1 MKINYCLSTSAALFF
16 TAITAA
22 AFAFTSCTHKVEKS
36 NKTAEVYQVI
46 KPVMVDTVY
55 QEEYVAEIHALQ
67 NVEIRTRVKGF
78 IEQIHVDEGKPVA
91 AGQLLFTLSSRTY
104 KEDLLKAN
112 AQLKSATA
120 ELKSVEVE
128 LKNTKLLVEKNIVSK
143 TELEM
148 MQAKKEAIQAKM
160 EEANS
165 AISLAKLNLSFTEV
179 RAPFGGVINRI
190 PNKRGS
196 LVEEGTLLTTI
207 SNNNEVFAYFNMSES
222 DYLNYVT
229 ADDRQDF
236 KTVDLLLAN
245 NTLYDYRG
253 SVEVSE
259 SEFDASSGNIA
270 FRARFPNPKALL
282 KHGGNGKIIV
292 TKPLKNAML
301 VPLRSTFEIQDKVFV
316 FTIDKKNTIRQKP
329 IVPKMRIPHFY
340 VVETGLTKDETILYE
355 GVENV
360 KDGDQVKPE
369 MISPQQT
376 MLLSSKQ

>member
-1 MKINYCLSTSAALFF
+1 MNNRLIQFAVLLFF
-16 TAITAA
+16 ALVFIA
-22 AFAFTSCTHKVEKS
+22 CNNKVEKTNS
-36 NKTAEVYQVI
+36 TAEKFQVL
-46 KPVMVDTVY
+46 KPVLVDTVY

-91 AGQLLFTLSSRTY
+91 AGQLLFILSSRIY

-120 ELKSVEVE
+120 ELKAAEVE
-128 LKNTKLLVEKNIVSK
+128 LKNTKLLVEKNIISK

-148 MQAKKEAIQAKM
+148 MQAKKEAIQAKID
-160 EEANS
+160 EANS

-179 RAPFGGVINRI
+179 RAPFNGVINRI

-229 ADDRQDF
+229 SGEKEKF
-236 KTVDLLLAN
+236 KTVQLLLAN
-245 NTLYDYRG
+245 NTQYAYKG
-253 SVEVSE
+253 SIEISE

-270 FRARFPNPKALL
+270 FRARFPNPEALL

-301 VPLRSTFEIQDKVFV
+301 IPLRSTFEIQDKVFV
-316 FTIDKKNTIRQKP
+316 FTVDNRNKVQQKA

-340 VVETGLTKDETILYE
+340 VVETGITKDEIILFE

-360 KDGDQVKPE
+360 KEGDQVKPE
-369 MISPQQT
+369 IISPEQT
-376 MLLSSKQ
+376 LIVSSKQ

>member
-1 MKINYCLSTSAALFF
+1 MNNRLIQFAVLLFF
-16 TAITAA
+16 ASVFIA
-22 AFAFTSCTHKVEKS
+22 CNNKVEKINS
-36 NKTAEVYQVI
+36 TAEKFQVL
-46 KPVMVDTVY
+46 KPVLVDTVY

-91 AGQLLFTLSSRTY
+91 AGQLLFTLSSRIY

-120 ELKSVEVE
+120 ELKAVEVE

-148 MQAKKEAIQAKM
+148 MQAKKEAIQAKID
-160 EEANS
+160 EANS

-179 RAPFGGVINRI
+179 RAPFNGVINRI

-229 ADDRQDF
+229 SGEKEKF
-236 KTVDLLLAN
+236 KTVELLLAN
-245 NTLYDYRG
+245 NTQYAYTG
-253 SVEVSE
+253 SIEISE

-270 FRARFPNPKALL
+270 FRARFPNPDALL

-301 VPLRSTFEIQDKVFV
+301 IPLRSTFEIQDKVFV
-316 FTIDKKNTIRQKP
+316 FTVDNKNKVRQKA

-340 VVETGLTKDETILYE
+340 VVETGLTKDEIILFE

-360 KDGDQVKPE
+360 KEGDQVKPE
-369 MISPQQT
+369 IISPEQT
-376 MLLSSKQ
+376 LIVSSKQ

>member
-1 MKINYCLSTSAALFF
+1 MNKRHIRISFLPLLLVTVLSTAV
-16 TAITAA
+16 
-22 AFAFTSCTHKVEKS
+22 TSCANKVEKV
-36 NKTAEVYQVI
+36 NATANAFQVL
-46 KPVMVDTVY
+46 KPIFVDTVY

-91 AGQLLFTLSSRTY
+91 AGQLLFTLSSRIF

-120 ELKSVEVE
+120 ELKAVEVE

-148 MQAKKEAIQAKM
+148 IQAKKEAIQAKM
-160 EEANS
+160 EEAQS
-165 AISLAKLNLSFTEV
+165 AISLARLNLAFTEV
-179 RAPFGGVINRI
+179 RAPFSGVINRI

-207 SNNNEVFAYFNMSES
+207 SNNTEIFAYFNLSES

-229 ADDRQDF
+229 SGEKEEF
-236 KTVDLLLAN
+236 KTVQLLLAN
-245 NTLYDYRG
+245 NSLYDYKG
-253 SVEVSE
+253 SIEISE

-270 FRARFPNPKALL
+270 FRARFPNPQALL

-301 VPLRSTFEIQDKVFV
+301 IPLRSTFEIQDKVFV
-316 FTIDKKNTIRQKP
+316 FAVDKKNTVRQKA

-340 VVETGLTKDETILYE
+340 VVESGLSKDETILYE
-355 GVENV
+355 GVENA

-369 MISPQQT
+369 MISKEQT

>member
-1 MKINYCLSTSAALFF
+1 MNNRLIQFAVLLFF
-16 TAITAA
+16 ASVFIA
-22 AFAFTSCTHKVEKS
+22 CNNKVEKINS
-36 NKTAEVYQVI
+36 TAEKFQVL
-46 KPVMVDTVY
+46 KPVLVDTVY

-91 AGQLLFTLSSRTY
+91 AGQLLFTLSSRIY

-120 ELKSVEVE
+120 ELKAVEVE

-148 MQAKKEAIQAKM
+148 MQAKKEAIQAKID
-160 EEANS
+160 EANS

-179 RAPFGGVINRI
+179 RAPFNGVINRI

-229 ADDRQDF
+229 SGEKEKF
-236 KTVDLLLAN
+236 KTVELLLAN
-245 NTLYDYRG
+245 NTQYAYTG
-253 SVEVSE
+253 SIEISE

-270 FRARFPNPKALL
+270 FRARFPNPEALL

-301 VPLRSTFEIQDKVFV
+301 IPLRSTFEIQDKVFV
-316 FTIDKKNTIRQKP
+316 FTVDNKNKVRQKA

-340 VVETGLTKDETILYE
+340 VVETGLTKDEIILFE

-360 KDGDQVKPE
+360 KEGDQVKPE
-369 MISPQQT
+369 IISPEQT
-376 MLLSSKQ
+376 LIVSSKQ

>member
-1 MKINYCLSTSAALFF
+1 MNNRLIQFAVLLFF
-16 TAITAA
+16 ALVFIA
-22 AFAFTSCTHKVEKS
+22 CNNKVEKINS
-36 NKTAEVYQVI
+36 TAEKFQVL
-46 KPVMVDTVY
+46 KPVLVDTVY

-91 AGQLLFTLSSRTY
+91 AGQLLFTLSSRIY

-120 ELKSVEVE
+120 ELKAAEVE
-128 LKNTKLLVEKNIVSK
+128 LKNTKLLVEKNIISK

-148 MQAKKEAIQAKM
+148 MQAKKEAIQAKID
-160 EEANS
+160 EANS

-179 RAPFGGVINRI
+179 RAPFNGVINRI

-229 ADDRQDF
+229 SGEKEKF
-236 KTVDLLLAN
+236 KTVQLLLAN
-245 NTLYDYRG
+245 NTQYAYKG
-253 SVEVSE
+253 SIEISE

-270 FRARFPNPKALL
+270 FRARFPNPEALL

-301 VPLRSTFEIQDKVFV
+301 IPLRSTFEIQDKVFV
-316 FTIDKKNTIRQKP
+316 FTVDNRNKVQQKA

-340 VVETGLTKDETILYE
+340 VVETGITKDEIILFE

-360 KDGDQVKPE
+360 KEGDQVKPE
-369 MISPQQT
+369 IISPEQT
-376 MLLSSKQ
+376 LIVSSKQ

>member
-1 MKINYCLSTSAALFF
+1 MNNRLIQFAVLLFF
-16 TAITAA
+16 ASVFIA
-22 AFAFTSCTHKVEKS
+22 CNNKVEKINS
-36 NKTAEVYQVI
+36 TAEKFQVL
-46 KPVMVDTVY
+46 KPVLVDTVY

-91 AGQLLFTLSSRTY
+91 AGQLLFTLSSRIY

-120 ELKSVEVE
+120 ELKAVEVE

-148 MQAKKEAIQAKM
+148 MQAKKEAIQAKID
-160 EEANS
+160 EANS

-179 RAPFGGVINRI
+179 RAPFNGVINRI

-229 ADDRQDF
+229 SGEKEKF
-236 KTVDLLLAN
+236 KTVELLLAN
-245 NTLYDYRG
+245 NTQYAYTG
-253 SVEVSE
+253 SIEISE

-270 FRARFPNPKALL
+270 FRARFPNPEALL

-301 VPLRSTFEIQDKVFV
+301 IPLRSTFEIQDKVFV
-316 FTIDKKNTIRQKP
+316 FTVDNKNKVRQKA

-340 VVETGLTKDETILYE
+340 VVEAGLTKDEIILFE

-360 KDGDQVKPE
+360 KEGDQVKPE
-369 MISPQQT
+369 IISPEQT
-376 MLLSSKQ
+376 LIVSSKQ

>member
-1 MKINYCLSTSAALFF
+1 
-16 TAITAA
+16 
-22 AFAFTSCTHKVEKS
+22 
-36 NKTAEVYQVI
+36 
-46 KPVMVDTVY
+46 
-55 QEEYVAEIHALQ
+55 
-67 NVEIRTRVKGF
+67 
-78 IEQIHVDEGKPVA
+78 
-91 AGQLLFTLSSRTY
+91 
-104 KEDLLKAN
+104 
-112 AQLKSATA
+112 
-120 ELKSVEVE
+120 
-128 LKNTKLLVEKNIVSK
+128 
-143 TELEM
+143 M

-160 EEANS
+160 EEAAS
-165 AISLAKLNLSFTEV
+165 SISLAKLNLSFTEV

>member
-1 MKINYCLSTSAALFF
+1 MNNRQTSSVAIHLLLSAALSVTLF
-16 TAITAA
+16 
-22 AFAFTSCTHKVEKS
+22 SCTSEAKNTGSK
-36 NKTAEVYQVI
+36 ADIFPVI
-46 KPVMVDTVY
+46 KPMLVDTVY

-78 IEQIHVDEGKPVA
+78 VEQIHVDEGKEVA
-91 AGQLLFTLSSRTY
+91 AGQLLFTLSSRSF

-120 ELKSVEVE
+120 ELKAMEVE

-148 MQAKKEAIQAKM
+148 VQAKKEAVQAKI

-165 AISLAKLNLSFTEV
+165 AIAMAKLNLSFTEV
-179 RAPFGGVINRI
+179 RAPFTGVINRI

-207 SNNNEVFAYFNMSES
+207 SNNKEVFAYFNLSES
-222 DYLNYVT
+222 DYLNYI
-229 ADDRQDF
+229 AAGKAEQF
-236 KTVDLLLAN
+236 KTAQLLLAN
-245 NTLYDYRG
+245 N
-253 SVEVSE
+253 SVYNHSGTIEVSE

-270 FRARFPNPKALL
+270 FRARFPNPNSLL
-282 KHGGNGKIIV
+282 KHGGNGKIII

-301 VPLRSTFEIQDKVFV
+301 IPLRSTFEIQDKVFV
-316 FTIDKKNTIRQKP
+316 FAVDEKNKAVQKTII
-329 IVPKMRIPHFY
+329 PKMRIPHYY
-340 VVETGLTKDETILYE
+340 VVERGITKDDKIVYE

-360 KDGDQVKPE
+360 KDGDAINPQLIQPASATY
-369 MISPQQT
+369 IS
-376 MLLSSKQ
+376 KN

>member
-1 MKINYCLSTSAALFF
+1 MNKRHIHISFLYISLVAVLSTAA
-16 TAITAA
+16 
-22 AFAFTSCTHKVEKS
+22 TSCTNKVEKI
-36 NKTAEVYQVI
+36 NATANAFQVL
-46 KPVMVDTVY
+46 KPIVVDTVY

-91 AGQLLFTLSSRTY
+91 AGQLLFTLSSRIF

-120 ELKSVEVE
+120 ELKAVEVE

-148 MQAKKEAIQAKM
+148 IQAKKEAIQAKI

-179 RAPFGGVINRI
+179 RAPFSGVINRI

-207 SNNNEVFAYFNMSES
+207 SNNAEVFAYFNMSES

-229 ADDRQDF
+229 SGEKEEF
-236 KTVDLLLAN
+236 KTVQLLLAN
-245 NTLYDYRG
+245 NSLYEYKG
-253 SVEVSE
+253 SIEISE

-270 FRARFPNPKALL
+270 FRARFPNPEALL

-316 FTIDKKNTIRQKP
+316 FAVDKKNTVRQKA
-329 IVPKMRIPHFY
+329 IVPKMRIPHYY
-340 VVETGLTKDETILYE
+340 VVESGLSKDETILYE
-355 GVENV
+355 GVENA

-369 MISPQQT
+369 MISKEQT

>member
-1 MKINYCLSTSAALFF
+1 MNNRLIQFAVLLLFASVF
-16 TAITAA
+16 IA
-22 AFAFTSCTHKVEKS
+22 CNNKVEKINS
-36 NKTAEVYQVI
+36 TAEKFQVL
-46 KPVMVDTVY
+46 KPVLVDTVY

-91 AGQLLFTLSSRTY
+91 AGQLLFTLSSRIY

-120 ELKSVEVE
+120 ELKAVDVE

-148 MQAKKEAIQAKM
+148 MQAKKEAIQAKID
-160 EEANS
+160 EANS

-179 RAPFGGVINRI
+179 RAPFNGVINRI

-229 ADDRQDF
+229 SGEKEKF
-236 KTVDLLLAN
+236 KTVELLLAN
-245 NTLYDYRG
+245 NTQYAYTG
-253 SVEVSE
+253 SIEISE

-270 FRARFPNPKALL
+270 FRARFPNPEALL

-301 VPLRSTFEIQDKVFV
+301 IPLRSTFEIQDKVFV
-316 FTIDKKNTIRQKP
+316 FTVDNKNKVRQKA

-340 VVETGLTKDETILYE
+340 VVETGLTKDEIILFE

-360 KDGDQVKPE
+360 KEGDQVKPE
-369 MISPQQT
+369 IISPEQT
-376 MLLSSKQ
+376 LIVSSKQ